1 MSELDEQI
9 ASADGK
15 VAQLVSEVPGA
26 KENLLDAA
34 VQFCAEW
41 IDHMAKQTVA
51 SQPQQTKALGHEALS
66 QLKAEINALKE
77 ALPAKV
83 RVAFDESKT
92 LPSLDDIQSA
102 DNPASLGWRIMATSA
117 YGNRKLPGGVDAAV
131 RLVIGELGP
140 LLMARG
146 FDQGSDRWGSGTPR
160 WRYNLDASDGLCAA
174 CNQFTEVWIALG
186 QASKSARHIRERR
199 ESDEAI
205 DIWDEA
211 W

>member
-34 VQFCAEW
+34 VRFCAEW

-117 YGNRKLPGGVDAAV
+117 YGNRELPGGVDAAV

-140 LLMARG
+140 A
-146 FDQGSDRWGSGTPR
+146 DQLVERFKGSSRWSRHSP
-160 WRYNLDASDGLCAA
+160 S
-174 CNQFTEVWIALG
+174 CNQNRG
-186 QASKSARHIRERR
+186 GP
-199 ESDEAI
+199 
-205 DIWDEA
+205 
-211 W
+211 